1 MSFSALQKRVADMF
15 NKESALFVPSGT
27 MANLIA
33 GMCFAHE
40 YTHFKDH
47 MVFLTL
53 SIVEQ
58 MWTVHPQDRNKPDCV
73 IFSKQLFR
81 LH

>member
-1 MSFSALQKRVADMF
+1 MSFSALQQNVADMF

-47 MVFLTL
+47 GAN
-53 SIVEQ
+53 VECSPSKCEQ
-58 MWTVHPQDRNKPDCV
+58 TRLW
-73 IFSKQLFR
+73 FSPSNCSDYTE
-81 LH
+81 

>member
-33 GMCFAHE
+33 GMCFAHD
-40 YTHFKDH
+40 YLLYNVLLILKF
-47 MVFLTL
+47 F
-53 SIVEQ
+53 
-58 MWTVHPQDRNKPDCV
+58 
-73 IFSKQLFR
+73 
-81 LH
+81 